1 MAEPHG
7 NVHFNYF
14 NIITPPMYN
23 GSGNPSNWLLYFRKW
38 IKINSILNENACH
51 YLPFYLKESAKV
63 WFDGLNENIQNSTE
77 NLEIGLV
84 ERFSRNEDDI
94 ELDVKQ
100 KENESVLEFF
110 DRLRIIAKDL
120 EIPENLEF
128 IMDKKGLLPKL
139 NTSIILSNPKNLNE
153 LKQAAIIAEKCA
165 NVRKTIKD
173 SDCSNLNVIKQNKDL
188 DEITEKIETLNSKI
202 KEQMPQISE
211 YRNNKVN
218 IITKQNYV
226 CKYCGMS
233 YYHKNH
239 KCKARNKEC
248 FNCKKVGHLARVC
261 LTKSYRNVVKT
272 KSFKSRQKPHK
283 KKREN
288 IYINLMTNIE
298 GNNVNVDIL
307 GIKTK
312 GLIDTGAA
320 VSCIS
325 SSLFNKLDKT
335 KIKSKL
341 VKDKQCVWCR
351 RRRNFCQRTS
361 KKKLPLKFDKRA
373 SCLPEFLHN

>member
-77 NLEIGLV
+77 NLEI
-84 ERFSRNEDDI
+84 EDEDDI

-128 IMDKKGLLPKL
+128 IMGKKGLLPKL

-165 NVRKTIKD
+165 NVRKTIKY

-202 KEQMPQISE
+202 KEQMPQMRE

-218 IITKQNYV
+218 K
-226 CKYCGMS
+226 
-233 YYHKNH
+233 
-239 KCKARNKEC
+239 
-248 FNCKKVGHLARVC
+248 
-261 LTKSYRNVVKT
+261 
-272 KSFKSRQKPHK
+272 
-283 KKREN
+283 
-288 IYINLMTNIE
+288 
-298 GNNVNVDIL
+298 
-307 GIKTK
+307 
-312 GLIDTGAA
+312 
-320 VSCIS
+320 
-325 SSLFNKLDKT
+325 
-335 KIKSKL
+335 
-341 VKDKQCVWCR
+341 
-351 RRRNFCQRTS
+351 
-361 KKKLPLKFDKRA
+361 
-373 SCLPEFLHN
+373 